1 MIKLSGD
8 NLNIDKYRK
17 IVFENEKVSITDSAE
32 ENVAQA
38 RKLIDTIVDSN
49 EKVYGVTT
57 GFGKLV
63 DVSIPPGKLKL
74 LQKNIIRSHSAGTG
88 SPFDYETVRGAI
100 LLRINTVIRGNSG
113 LSAKTLKTYLEMLN
127 TGLYPYVP
135 SKGSVGASG
144 DLAPLSHIAL
154 AAMGEGEFIENG
166 KREPASEV
174 LNRYSIEPIDP
185 LPKEGLCLVNGT
197 QFMTALGANAMIRGK
212 TILKTADI
220 AAAVSVDGLLGSM
233 RQFAADIQLSRNQR
247 GQQDSAANIRAILK
261 GSSINE
267 SHRGCGRVQDPYS
280 IRCSPQVHG
289 AVRDAYDYAFDIIER
304 EMNSSTDNPLVF
316 AGEGDVVSG
325 GNFHGE
331 TIAIPLDTMKIA
343 FSELANISDR
353 RLYLLMDSSKTGLP
367 PFLASEPGINSG
379 FMMLQVTT
387 ASLVSEN
394 KVLSHPSSVD
404 SIPTSSG
411 QEDHVSMGTIS
422 GRHLTEILG
431 NVETVL
437 GIELLAGINAVKMRE
452 PLSSSAPVEALKSL
466 IMKNIE
472 QVKTDRP
479 FYRDI
484 DAIRRMIADNTV
496 IETIEE
502 SINLK

>member
-8 NLNIDKYRK
+8 NLTIDKYRQ
-17 IVFENEKVSITDSAE
+17 IVFGNEKISITDSARN
-32 ENVAQA
+32 NVDRA
-38 RKLIDTIVDSN
+38 RQIIDSIVESN

-63 DVSIPPGKLKL
+63 DVSIPPDRLKL

-88 SPFDYETVRGAI
+88 SPFDYETVRGAM

-113 LSAKTLKTYLEMLN
+113 LSPKTLNTYIEMVN
-127 TGLYPYVP
+127 NGLYPYVP

-166 KREPASEV
+166 KRKPALEV
-174 LNRYSIEPIDP
+174 LDRYSIEPIDP

-197 QFMTALGANAMIRGK
+197 QFMTALGANAMIRGRS
-212 TILKTADI
+212 ILKTADI
-220 AAAVSVDGLLGSM
+220 AAAVSVDGLLGSIK
-233 RQFAADIQLSRNQR
+233 QFAGNIQLSRNQI

-267 SHRGCGRVQDPYS
+267 SHKGCGRVQDPYS

-289 AVRDAYDYAFDIIER
+289 AVRDAYDYAFNIIER

-316 AGEGDVVSG
+316 SDSGEVVSG

-353 RLYLLMDSSKTGLP
+353 RLYLLMDSRKTGLE
-367 PFLASEPGINSG
+367 PFLAHEPGINSG

-422 GRHLTEILG
+422 GRHLMEILG

-452 PLSSSAPVEALKSL
+452 PLLSSPPIEALKSV
-466 IMKNIE
+466 IMKDIE
-472 QVKTDRP
+472 QVTADRP

-484 DAIRRMIADNTV
+484 DAIRRMIADNSV
-496 IETIEE
+496 
-502 SINLK
+502 